1 LKHWKALFSVVT
13 TAAVVL
19 AAVVTPTAASAASG
33 GVNGDSAGSARTARV
48 KPGVQV
54 LTPGG
59 TSQIVLASK
68 AKAGVA
74 TVIVCYVSNW
84 GPVRAG
90 SSVRFDLFVSCQG
103 GTPTQL
109 TARVDMFWFRYNEW
123 QMVPGSDRFCDA
135 NGLASVACGTIGPCF
150 QAGTYYDAYA
160 LLFAIDELGV
170 AHQAEVYAPPRYVGC
185 TV

>member
-1 LKHWKALFSVVT
+1 LIKHWKALFSVVT
-13 TAAVVL
+13 TAVVL
-19 AAVVTPTAASAASG
+19 AAVITPTGASAAFG
-33 GVNGDSAGSARTARV
+33 GVDGDSAGSARTA
-48 KPGVQV
+48 KAIAGVQV

-59 TSQIVLASK
+59 TSQVVLSGK
-68 AKAGVA
+68 TKTGVA

-84 GPVRAG
+84 GPTRSG
-90 SSVRFDLFVSCQG
+90 SQVRFDLFVSCQG

-109 TARVDMFWFRYNEW
+109 TAKVDMYWFRYNEW

-135 NGLASVACGTIGPCF
+135 NGLASVACGTFGPCF
-150 QAGTYYDAYA
+150 QAGTYYDGYA

-170 AHQAEVYAPPRYVGC
+170 SHQAEVYAPPRFVGC